1 MFGPPGAGKGTQSQY
16 LVENYNYIQI
26 STGDLL
32 RNEIKKN
39 TNLGKEILAKIDIGD
54 FVNNEIVNSLIDEIV
69 SNKNYHNKLIFDGY
83 PRNISQAENLDNIM
97 LKNNQTIGAIVYLDA
112 AREIIEKRIL
122 GRIVCEKCN
131 VSMNEYLDNEQIK
144 NHKCGKEYLKKRK
157 DDNSKTIKK
166 RYDTFINEYSKQLD
180 IADTRLKEIDE
191 RDLFKSDDE
200 IGWFFK
206 NLKGLQNDLSKFK
219 QNQ

>member
-1 MFGPPGAGKGTQSQY
+1 MNIILFGPPGAGKGTQSQY

-97 LKNNQTIGAIVYLDA
+97 LKNKETIGAIVYLDVT
-112 AREIIEKRIL
+112 REIIEKRIL

-131 VSMNEYLDNEQIK
+131 VSMNEYLDNKQIK

-157 DDNSKTIKK
+157 DDNSKTIMK
-166 RYDTFINEYSKQLD
+166 RYDTFIKETNPLLDYYSKKTTFYKVNASVKIEEISTK
-180 IADTRLKEIDE
+180 IAEIV
-191 RDLFKSDDE
+191 
-200 IGWFFK
+200 
-206 NLKGLQNDLSKFK
+206 NV
-219 QNQ
+219 

>member
-39 TNLGKEILAKIDIGD
+39 TDLGKEILAKIDIGD

-97 LKNNQTIGAIVYLDA
+97 LKNNQTIGAIVYLDVT
-112 AREIIEKRIL
+112 REIIEKRIL

-157 DDNSKTIKK
+157 DDNSKTIMK
-166 RYDTFINEYSKQLD
+166 RYDTFTKETNPLLDYYSKKTTFYKVNASVKIEEISTI
-180 IADTRLKEIDE
+180 IAEIV
-191 RDLFKSDDE
+191 
-200 IGWFFK
+200 
-206 NLKGLQNDLSKFK
+206 NV
-219 QNQ
+219 

>member
-1 MFGPPGAGKGTQSQY
+1 MNIILFGPPGAGKGTQSQY
-16 LVENYNYIQI
+16 LVENYNYLQI
-26 STGDLL
+26 STGNLL

-39 TNLGKEILAKIDIGD
+39 TDLGKEILAKIDIGE

-69 SNKNYHNKLIFDGY
+69 SNKNYHNRLIFDGY

-97 LKNNQTIGAIVYLDA
+97 LKNKETIGAIVYLDV

-157 DDNSKTIKK
+157 DDNSKTIMK
-166 RYDTFINEYSKQLD
+166 RYDTFIKETNPLLDYYSKKTTFYKVNASVKIEEISTK
-180 IADTRLKEIDE
+180 IAEIV
-191 RDLFKSDDE
+191 
-200 IGWFFK
+200 
-206 NLKGLQNDLSKFK
+206 NV
-219 QNQ
+219 

>member
-32 RNEIKKN
+32 RKEIKKN
-39 TNLGKEILAKIDIGD
+39 TDLGKEILAKIDIGD

-97 LKNNQTIGAIVYLDA
+97 SRNNQTIGAIVYLDVT
-112 AREIIEKRIL
+112 REIIEKRIL
-122 GRIVCEKCN
+122 GRIICEKCN

-144 NHKCGKEYLKKRK
+144 NHKCGKEYLKKTK
-157 DDNSKTIKK
+157 DDNSKTIMK
-166 RYDTFINEYSKQLD
+166 RYDTFTKETNPLLDYYSKKTTFYKVNASAKIEEISTK
-180 IADTRLKEIDE
+180 IAEIV
-191 RDLFKSDDE
+191 
-200 IGWFFK
+200 
-206 NLKGLQNDLSKFK
+206 NV
-219 QNQ
+219 

>member
-1 MFGPPGAGKGTQSQY
+1 VNIILFGPPGAGKGTQSQY

-39 TNLGKEILAKIDIGD
+39 TNLGKEILAKIDVGD

-97 LKNNQTIGAIVYLDA
+97 LKNNETIGAIVYLDVT
-112 AREIIEKRIL
+112 REIIEKRIL

-166 RYDTFINEYSKQLD
+166 RYDTFIKETNPLLDYYSKKTTFYKVNASVKIEEISTK
-180 IADTRLKEIDE
+180 IAEIV
-191 RDLFKSDDE
+191 
-200 IGWFFK
+200 
-206 NLKGLQNDLSKFK
+206 NV
-219 QNQ
+219 

>member
-1 MFGPPGAGKGTQSQY
+1 VNIILFGPPGAGKGTQSQY
-16 LVENYNYIQI
+16 LVKNYNYIQI

-39 TNLGKEILAKIDIGD
+39 TDLGKEILAKIDIGD

-97 LKNNQTIGAIVYLDA
+97 LKNKETIGAIVYLDVT
-112 AREIIEKRIL
+112 REIIEKRIL

-157 DDNSKTIKK
+157 DDNSKTITK
-166 RYDTFINEYSKQLD
+166 RYDTFIKETNPLLDYYSKKTTFYKVNASVKIEEISTK
-180 IADTRLKEIDE
+180 IAEIV
-191 RDLFKSDDE
+191 
-200 IGWFFK
+200 
-206 NLKGLQNDLSKFK
+206 NV
-219 QNQ
+219 

>member
-16 LVENYNYIQI
+16 LVKNYNYIQI

-39 TNLGKEILAKIDIGD
+39 TDLGKEILAKIDIGD

-97 LKNNQTIGAIVYLDA
+97 LKNKETIGAIVYLDVT
-112 AREIIEKRIL
+112 REIIEKRIL

-166 RYDTFINEYSKQLD
+166 RYDTFIKETNPLLDYYSKK
-180 IADTRLKEIDE
+180 TT
-191 RDLFKSDDE
+191 F
-200 IGWFFK
+200 
-206 NLKGLQNDLSKFK
+206 LQGKCK
-219 QNQ
+219 R

>member
-1 MFGPPGAGKGTQSQY
+1 MNIILFGPPGAGKGTQSQY
-16 LVENYNYIQI
+16 LVDNYNYIQI

-39 TNLGKEILAKIDIGD
+39 TDLGKEILAKIDIGD

-83 PRNISQAENLDNIM
+83 PRNISQAENLDTIM
-97 LKNNQTIGAIVYLDA
+97 LKNNETIGAIVYLDVT
-112 AREIIEKRIL
+112 REIIEKRIL

-131 VSMNEYLDNEQIK
+131 LSMNEYLDNEQIK

-166 RYDTFINEYSKQLD
+166 RYDTFIKETNPLLDYYSKKTTFYKVNASVKIEEISTK
-180 IADTRLKEIDE
+180 IAKIV
-191 RDLFKSDDE
+191 
-200 IGWFFK
+200 
-206 NLKGLQNDLSKFK
+206 NV
-219 QNQ
+219 

>member
-1 MFGPPGAGKGTQSQY
+1 MNIILFGPPGAGKGTQSQY

-39 TNLGKEILAKIDIGD
+39 TDLGKEILAKIDIGD

-97 LKNNQTIGAIVYLDA
+97 LKNKETIGAIVYLDVT
-112 AREIIEKRIL
+112 REIIEKRIL

-144 NHKCGKEYLKKRK
+144 NHECGKEYLKKRK
-157 DDNSKTIKK
+157 DDNSKTIMK
-166 RYDTFINEYSKQLD
+166 RYDTFIKETNPLLDYYSKKTTFYKVNASVK
-180 IADTRLKEIDE
+180 IEEIST
-191 RDLFKSDDE
+191 KITE
-200 IGWFFK
+200 IV
-206 NLKGLQNDLSKFK
+206 NV
-219 QNQ
+219 

>member
-1 MFGPPGAGKGTQSQY
+1 MNIILFGPPGAGKGTQSQY

-39 TNLGKEILAKIDIGD
+39 TDLGKEILAKIDIGD

-97 LKNNQTIGAIVYLDA
+97 LKNNQAIGAIVYLDVT
-112 AREIIEKRIL
+112 REIIEKRIL

-157 DDNSKTIKK
+157 DDNSKTIMK
-166 RYDTFINEYSKQLD
+166 RYGTFIKETNPLLDYYSKKTTFYKINASVKIEEISTK
-180 IADTRLKEIDE
+180 IAEIV
-191 RDLFKSDDE
+191 
-200 IGWFFK
+200 
-206 NLKGLQNDLSKFK
+206 NV
-219 QNQ
+219 

>member
-1 MFGPPGAGKGTQSQY
+1 MNIILFGPPGAGKGTQSQY
-16 LVENYNYIQI
+16 LVKNYNYIQI

-39 TNLGKEILAKIDIGD
+39 TDLGKEILAKIDIGD

-97 LKNNQTIGAIVYLDA
+97 LKNKETIGAIVYLDVT
-112 AREIIEKRIL
+112 REIIEKRIL

-131 VSMNEYLDNEQIK
+131 VSMNEYLDNEQVK

-166 RYDTFINEYSKQLD
+166 RYDNFIKETNPLLDYYSKKTTFYKVNASVKIEEISTK
-180 IADTRLKEIDE
+180 IAEIV
-191 RDLFKSDDE
+191 
-200 IGWFFK
+200 
-206 NLKGLQNDLSKFK
+206 NV
-219 QNQ
+219 

>member
-1 MFGPPGAGKGTQSQY
+1 MNIILFGPPGAGKGTQSQY
-16 LVENYNYIQI
+16 LVKNYNYIQI

-39 TNLGKEILAKIDIGD
+39 TDLGKEILAKIDIGD

-97 LKNNQTIGAIVYLDA
+97 LKNNETIGAIVYLDVT
-112 AREIIEKRIL
+112 REIIEKRIL

-157 DDNSKTIKK
+157 DDNSKTITK
-166 RYDTFINEYSKQLD
+166 RYDTFIKETNPLLDYYSKKTTFYKVNASVKIEEISTK
-180 IADTRLKEIDE
+180 IAEIV
-191 RDLFKSDDE
+191 
-200 IGWFFK
+200 
-206 NLKGLQNDLSKFK
+206 NV
-219 QNQ
+219 

>member
-1 MFGPPGAGKGTQSQY
+1 LFGPPGAGKGTQSQY

-97 LKNNQTIGAIVYLDA
+97 LKNNQTIGAIVYLDVT
-112 AREIIEKRIL
+112 REIIEKRIL

-157 DDNSKTIKK
+157 DDNSKTIMK
-166 RYDTFINEYSKQLD
+166 RYGTFIKETNPLLDYYSKKTTFYKVNASVK
-180 IADTRLKEIDE
+180 IEEIST
-191 RDLFKSDDE
+191 KIVE
-200 IGWFFK
+200 IV
-206 NLKGLQNDLSKFK
+206 NV
-219 QNQ
+219 